1 MKERV
6 SDPFQDT
13 GHSWSKPHAPL
24 LPSGMLQVEG
34 AVKFDITEGVL
45 SMFACTNRTNGIDSP
60 KPVNVGSLYKGIKV
74 GWGWGG
80 GKAVGRGVLANF
92 EPLACILKRKAQR
105 IFFSGVFRSPSL

>member
-1 MKERV
+1 MGRGHERKGFR
-6 SDPFQDT
+6 PFPRYRPQLVKT
-13 GHSWSKPHAPL
+13 PRPTASLWY
-24 LPSGMLQVEG
+24 MLQVEG

-80 GKAVGRGVLANF
+80 GGKQWGV
-92 EPLACILKRKAQR
+92 
-105 IFFSGVFRSPSL
+105 VFWPTLSPWPVS